1 MVLNFA
7 LVLYL
12 FLLLLFIVGNMIIV
26 YHLLTF
32 RLNRILGV
40 FMVGLFLTGSVILLG
55 LNLFYFSE
63 VDWRD
68 LFETVGM
75 VYN

>member
-12 FLLLLFIVGNMIIV
+12 FLLLLFVVGNMIIV